1 MVLEDQRSETPFS
14 ARDNMLDIWKHV
26 TELSFRGFGK
36 RKRKPDK
43 VPKNF
48 ETWSEASQER
58 WKQNTEQKASWREQW
73 DIMFINRE
81 SNVVDTICRKIVYL
95 IDRANTLNPQYLS
108 ECDEQRKMQNE
119 AIGYCNNLKR
129 ELNHIADTIP
139 CNKNFL
145 VILTRDIDKEI
156 AVLRGWRKSCNV
168 KRKEVLEKEIKQR
181 ADTAE
186 KLGFIIA
193 AEDVQTALNTIQTLE

>member
-1 MVLEDQRSETPFS
+1 
-14 ARDNMLDIWKHV
+14 
-26 TELSFRGFGK
+26 
-36 RKRKPDK
+36 
-43 VPKNF
+43 
-48 ETWSEASQER
+48 
-58 WKQNTEQKASWREQW
+58 
-73 DIMFINRE
+73 
-81 SNVVDTICRKIVYL
+81 
-95 IDRANTLNPQYLS
+95 
-108 ECDEQRKMQNE
+108 MQNE

-156 AVLRGWRKSCNV
+156 AILRGWRKSCNV
-168 KRKEVLEKEIKQR
+168 KRKEVLAKEIKQR